1 MGVFCIYEFME
12 QLVIS
17 YISLKFIAMKYLFS
31 LLFIGAFFNGV
42 AQEITGQQ
50 LLDRAI
56 KVHDPNGNWNS
67 FKGNLQVTMS
77 TPDKAARVSDILID
91 LPAQKFSVA
100 ATRDSVITIYAVDK
114 ENTSVDKKDLRSP
127 ETKVESTDKDNER
140 AVFMKNYYTYLYG
153 LPMKLK
159 DEGTHIDPKVE
170 RKTFKGKEYL
180 VVKASYNEAVGSD
193 VWFFY
198 FDPTSY
204 KMEIYQFFRTD
215 EKGNIKSDSGEY
227 ILLSDSYLINGIHM
241 PKVRKWYYNK
251 DDKFLGADVI
261 TK

>member
-1 MGVFCIYEFME
+1 
-12 QLVIS
+12 
-17 YISLKFIAMKYLFS
+17 MKYLF
-31 LLFIGAFFNGV
+31 LILFIGAFFNGA

-56 KVHDPNGNWNS
+56 KAHDPNGNWNS

-77 TPDKAARVSDILID
+77 TPDKPARVSDILID
-91 LPAQKFSVA
+91 LPAQKFSVT
-100 ATRDSVITIYAVDK
+100 ATRDSVMTAYIVDK
-114 ENTSVDKKDLRSP
+114 ENASVDKKDLRSP
-127 ETKVESTDKDNER
+127 KTIMVITEEDVQR
-140 AVFMKNYYTYLYG
+140 ATFMKNYYTYLYG

-159 DEGTHIDPKVE
+159 DEGSIVANDIEKKV
-170 RKTFKGKEYL
+170 FKGKEYL
-180 VVKASYNEAVGSD
+180 VLKVTYLPGTGGD
-193 VWFFY
+193 VWYFY

-204 KMEIYQFFRTD
+204 KMEVYQFFRTD
-215 EKGNIKSDSGEY
+215 KNGILLPESGEY
-227 ILLSDSYLINGIHM
+227 ILLSDSHLINEIHM

>member
-1 MGVFCIYEFME
+1 
-12 QLVIS
+12 
-17 YISLKFIAMKYLFS
+17 MKYLF
-31 LLFIGAFFNGV
+31 LILFIGAFFNGA

-56 KVHDPNGNWNS
+56 NAHDPNGNWNS

-77 TPDKAARVSDILID
+77 TPDKPARVSDILID
-91 LPAQKFSVA
+91 LPAQKFSVT
-100 ATRDSVITIYAVDK
+100 ATRDSVMTAYIVDK
-114 ENTSVDKKDLRSP
+114 ENASVDKKDLRSP
-127 ETKVESTDKDNER
+127 KTIMVITEDDVQR
-140 AVFMKNYYTYLYG
+140 ATFMKNYYTYLYG

-159 DEGTHIDPKVE
+159 DEGSIVANDIEKKV
-170 RKTFKGKEYL
+170 FKGKEYL
-180 VVKASYNEAVGSD
+180 VLKVTYLPGTGGD
-193 VWFFY
+193 VWYFY

-204 KMEIYQFFRTD
+204 KMEVYQFFRTD
-215 EKGNIKSDSGEY
+215 KNGILLPESGEY
-227 ILLSDSYLINGIHM
+227 ILLSDSHLINEIHM

>member
-1 MGVFCIYEFME
+1 
-12 QLVIS
+12 
-17 YISLKFIAMKYLFS
+17 MKYLFL
-31 LLFIGAFFNGV
+31 LLFIGAFFNGF
-42 AQEITGQQ
+42 AQEMTGHQ

-77 TPDKAARVSDILID
+77 TPDKPARVSDIIID

-100 ATRDSVITIYAVDK
+100 ASRDSVMTVYTVDK
-114 ENTSVDKKDLRSP
+114 ENASVNKKDLRSP
-127 ETKVESTDKDNER
+127 KTVMVSTEEDVQR
-140 AVFMKNYYTYLYG
+140 ATFMKNYYTYLYG

-159 DEGTHIDPKVE
+159 DEGSIVANDIEKKV
-170 RKTFKGKEYL
+170 FKGKEYL
-180 VVKASYNEAVGSD
+180 VLKVTYLPGTGGD
-193 VWFFY
+193 VWYFY

-204 KMEIYQFFRTD
+204 KMEVYQFFRTD
-215 EKGNIKSDSGEY
+215 KNGFVLPESGEY